1 MEPDAVVEIVAG
13 DNPAS
18 ILLLQGRPIGE
29 TVIQYGPFVMNTK
42 EEINQAFEDYHRTQ
56 FGGWP
61 WPRYDQVHDRSRTR
75 FARHAD
81 GREEVKEG

>member
-1 MEPDAVVEIVAG
+1 MPSLKSSQAITLQ
-13 DNPAS
+13 AS
-18 ILLLQGRPIGE
+18 
-29 TVIQYGPFVMNTK
+29 FVMNTK